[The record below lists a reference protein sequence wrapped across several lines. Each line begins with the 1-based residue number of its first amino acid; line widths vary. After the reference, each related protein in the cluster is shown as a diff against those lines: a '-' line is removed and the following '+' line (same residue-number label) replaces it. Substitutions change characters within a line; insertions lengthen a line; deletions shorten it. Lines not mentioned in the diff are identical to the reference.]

1 MITKNEVSTLNFSPT
16 KKDFV
21 QIWNELIDVAS
32 KLSARWDPTST
43 NESDPGIVLLK
54 ALAGIA
60 DKLNYN
66 IDKNTLEAF
75 MPTAAQD
82 ESMRKL
88 TEMMG
93 YNMKYL
99 RSATTTV
106 KITYYNSDPSE
117 EEAKA
122 LDNGLLLPSFTAL
135 HDDTGT
141 INYFTTNPLPV
152 YISSTTKDITLDC
165 MEGQIVRCEGLN
177 DNKVITR
184 NQLTTDNRYYLPEVQ
199 IAENGMFIFNTT
211 RNLED
216 QVEAFGDAW
225 TRVDNLNTQK
235 NRSRVFKFGYDSY
248 LGRTYVEFPED
259 ISELIGD
266 GLLIYYTRTSGMS
279 GNIAAKTLTQIEIP
293 SSWTSVS
300 QDSFS
305 VSNAFASNNGAN
317 IEDITTAY
325 KNFKKT
331 IGTFDTLVTCRDYMN
346 SIYNMMSSENKPMV
360 SKALVTDI
368 RNDLNKAITICSCS
382 DAGICYKEKP
392 ITKKVPQTAYMPVFI
407 QSQWHLIGAEGPVLN
422 PTTMFDEDK
431 GDGFNFGL
439 GGIVT
444 AGEDGFWEI
453 TQTGIDDNNN
463 PVNRVFTTKLKTLD
477 ETEELIDH
485 FDLILYPFKSY
496 DQIKNNV
503 LNISDVYNSSF
514 EYTERSLPTI
524 EARLRKSQTLAH
536 KYTKPSVGDI
546 LCINNYLR
554 LNAFIATTNKISA
567 DEGAFIIDKVKI
579 ALANAFNLRELDF
592 GEEIPFEQIL
602 EVIEKAD
609 PRIKLA
615 SLTEPA
621 LYTTYSVLGGYS
633 GGTPKIFEYATASE
647 WLTGEEASRMP
658 KFVDDTYPY
667 STSSANFFAE
677 QVSSGTPASYKFYT
691 YINNV
696 KKYLSVQMVST
707 GRKAEEDELEL
718 TPFLVFDEDGVAWS
732 RYQAADAAKPAWI
745 YTYKVDDDHSYSYF
759 LGAYGDSDKITISDI
774 KYLAGS
780 SATNEYP
787 AEFTLAGDLTN
798 ITRPVSVIP
807 TAATEIRQTVPDEKI
822 PYKLFVQNPVIQAAG
837 TDKTNTNAVYF
848 ALSETSENQKQLLS
862 TGIPENEGI
871 AYKQRYLFNTKT
883 AKTIYNKLALRNVLA
898 GRIPLFN
905 YSETYKTDFDQAPYR
920 ITIQIKS
927 KDAPD
932 SLVALTN
939 AEDAEFPIFK
949 IISDDATHGVIT
961 YVAQKVLVK
970 GKDGQADSVNIVY
983 TKTYSPINSEVTG
996 TPGEA
1001 IIELINKL
1009 EIAGESVQSD
1019 SEGSTGSGDSSG
1031 GNTSGDGS
1039 SSDGSSGGTGSGE
1052 SSGGSSSGGG
1062 EDDSEEDS
1070 ESESGGLKH
1079 FTVQN
1084 VTLPAGQNIRF
1095 RAPNFITKVT
1105 YPAYVNYHLQ
1115 LNNPLVSDAKPAEGD
1130 SLLNILNYDLK
1141 DYDYNHEGGSTSEKT
1156 KTDINW
1162 EKAFNYFRNLQQPQD
1177 SANDLT
1183 SEESNKKYY
1192 LKHLTISQDFN
1203 AFDPENFNG
1212 GDLIT
1217 FCSCEK
1223 PTWKKD
1229 GNTDEIDAAGYKT
1242 CINLLTPGD
1251 ETSICNGKSV
1261 DQFISPEAG
1270 NPNHSL
1276 SLTTSVKG
1284 TNEAPDLEEVLRES
1298 GVIRFCTQVQENEDD
1313 EPEAGKHL
1321 HSDRGIRISFITA
1334 DGTNNEKVNLFNKN
1348 FGFYFNLDYA
1358 TDSTGRETPFVN
1370 SASLIYALQDA
1381 IDQKVG
1387 YWKQCRWTNPNT
1399 GVDEP
1404 VLPDVDWRV
1413 ELNFEY
1419 IPVNKTTIG
1428 KWQEFLV
1435 NNADNL
1441 NFPSTS
1447 IFGKNKVNKDKDDI
1461 FVIEN
1466 NNIFWRKYS
1475 GYNYEIGAYVDNSFA
1490 KYLPFERTT
1499 LDSMTFDSVI
1509 GNTFILGYVGVDGD
1523 STIIANDAEY
1533 QLQSG
1538 EYLYI
1543 NYTPSSTDSEGNTQK
1558 GEPKNIVYGQGTII
1572 RPSGFET
1579 GLIDSTYKEQMGT
1592 SWAKR
1597 NIKFQATEE
1606 KIESGRSPQT
1616 VVNLHSLGANEQ
1628 IEIRDWSR
1636 VVLNRKELN
1645 ENTTIYVYKDFD
1657 NIDLENAGRKDIFQY
1672 TLKEREHIFYTDA
1685 AKADAGVFG
1694 PGTTVTLKRVSI
1706 PSAGKI
1712 DLQTI
1717 LDNGLDVA
1725 DWKAIDLTGDK
1736 EITFTEYQ
1744 YFTLGEGDTLINAEV
1759 IGYGNNAI
1767 DSTWKPCVWDKTR
1780 DVLYTLA
1787 SDREL
1792 PKTLEILPKLST
1804 APVLEGTKKLLE
1816 SAGLGSRFYG
1826 WEVCCEST
1834 LNVSPQSPQELT
1846 TTFKENSANNSKDI
1860 EISNGLTLE
1869 QQGAGGSPNTTQTIS
1884 VEEICRQL
1892 IEASDGKLTYED
1904 FITLPNIH
1912 YLTNVLCQNEGTNI
1926 TISNILDYVWN
1937 NLDLTSFSLKFFA
1950 QQPPMLVKTIY
1961 EKPFPY
1967 RSDSEVNSEVLDLVQ
1982 MWDGTEVQT
1991 KDPADVWSR
2000 VNLDDMK
2007 VGITRPESTTGFYDK
2022 ALKLS
2027 VLVLPDTYGI
2037 TSLYTNYTS
2046 ELLGTVDSW
2055 IEIPEGY
2062 SQSDFTILNAPTN
2075 YNYWNIYDE
2084 NNSFVEGKINRLY
2097 LLPGLNCIRLN
2108 KSCDLIIKTSQKS
2121 QGEFYFDTLR
2131 LVKIEKV
2138 GNDYT
2143 QGINLDQIGYF
2154 FTGDAAD
2161 NSKYT
2166 GSDLQNCEQQLL
2178 KDIRNIDIDRDFYY
2192 NVPVETSVSL
2202 EFSNNKNAGNTLAN
2216 PRMNYDINNV
2226 NNSFVVSKLD
2236 IDYLDTGLQIAR
2248 SSKLN

>member
-21 QIWNELIDVAS
+21 QIWNELIDVAG
-32 KLSARWDPTST
+32 KLSERWDPTST

-106 KITYYNSDPSE
+106 KIAYNNSDPSE
-117 EEAKA
+117 EESQA
-122 LDNGLLLPSFTAL
+122 LDNGLLLPSFTVL

-152 YISSTTKDITLDC
+152 YISATTPNITLDC

-216 QVEAFGDAW
+216 QIEAFGDAW
-225 TRVDNLNTQK
+225 IRVDNLNTQK

-279 GNIAAKTLTQIEIP
+279 GNITAGKLTQIEIP
-293 SSWTSVS
+293 SSWKSVS

-346 SIYNMMSSENKPMV
+346 SIYNMLSSENKPMV

-392 ITKKVPQTAYMPVFI
+392 ITKRVPQTAYMPIFV
-407 QSQWHLIGAEGPVLN
+407 QNQWHLIGLEGPVLN
-422 PTTMFDEDK
+422 ATTMFDEGK
-431 GDGFNFGL
+431 GDGFVFSR

-444 AGEDGFWEI
+444 ASEDGVWEI
-453 TQTGIDDNNN
+453 TQTGVDANNN

-602 EVIEKAD
+602 EVIENAD

-658 KFVDDTYPY
+658 KFVDDAYPY

-707 GRKAEEDELEL
+707 GRKAEDDELEL

-732 RYQAADAAKPAWI
+732 RYQAPKATKSAWI
-745 YTYKVDDDHSYSYF
+745 YTYKVDDNHSYSYF

-774 KYLAGS
+774 KYLEKNSAG
-780 SATNEYP
+780 NEYP
-787 AEFTLAGDLTN
+787 AEFTLASELTN
-798 ITRPVSVIP
+798 ITRPVSAVP
-807 TAATEIRQTVPDEKI
+807 AAAVEIRQTVPDEKI
-822 PYKLFVQNPVIQAAG
+822 PYKLFVQNSSLKDNDQ
-837 TDKTNTNAVYF
+837 TNKHAVYF

-862 TGIPENEGI
+862 TSIPENEGI

-883 AKTIYNKLALRNVLA
+883 AKTIYNKLALRTVLA
-898 GRIPLFN
+898 GRVPLFN
-905 YSETYKTDFDQAPYR
+905 YNETYKTDFDQAPYR
-920 ITIQIKS
+920 VTIQIGPES
-927 KDAPD
+927 APP
-932 SLVALTN
+932 SLVALAT
-939 AEDAEFPIFK
+939 ATGAKFPIFK
-949 IISDDATHGVIT
+949 IIPDDDTYGVVT
-961 YVAQKVLVK
+961 YVAQKVK
-970 GKDGQADSVNIVY
+970 GKDDQVDIVY
-983 TKTYSPINSEVTG
+983 TKTYSPIHSEVTG

-1001 IIELINKL
+1001 IIELINRL
-1009 EIAGESVQSD
+1009 EIAGESVSGG
-1019 SEGSTGSGDSSG
+1019 SEGSTGSGGSGDGNNSGNGSGSGDSNDGNESGDGSGDGSGDDSSG
-1031 GNTSGDGS
+1031 GGQSGS
-1039 SSDGSSGGTGSGE
+1039 TGGGGSGE
-1052 SSGGSSSGGG
+1052 TSGKL
-1062 EDDSEEDS
+1062 E
-1070 ESESGGLKH
+1070 H

-1115 LNNPLVSDAKPAEGD
+1115 LNNPLVADAKPAEGD

-1141 DYDYNHEGGSTSEKT
+1141 DYNYKHEGSSTSEKA

-1162 EKAFNYFRNLQQPQD
+1162 EKAFNYFRNLQKPQD
-1177 SANDLT
+1177 GANDLI

-1203 AFDPENFNG
+1203 KFDPETFAG
-1212 GDLIT
+1212 GDVVPY
-1217 FCSCEK
+1217 CSCSAEEANFG
-1223 PTWKKD
+1223 PVITS
-1229 GNTDEIDAAGYKT
+1229 GTFAGHKQCQNANCKGY
-1242 CINLLTPGD
+1242 
-1251 ETSICNGKSV
+1251 SV

-1276 SLTTSVKG
+1276 SLTTSVKN
-1284 TNEAPDLEEVLRES
+1284 TNESPDLEEILRES
-1298 GVIRFCTQVQENEDD
+1298 GIIRFYTEDCLEPNETDSDAHAHDSNGIKITFKPLDD
-1313 EPEAGKHL
+1313 ATPEEQA
-1321 HSDRGIRISFITA
+1321 
-1334 DGTNNEKVNLFNKN
+1334 EVNLFSSN
-1348 FGFYFNLDYA
+1348 FSFYFNLDYA
-1358 TDSTGRETPFVN
+1358 ADSTGRETPFIN
-1370 SASLIYALQDA
+1370 SASIIYALQDT

-1387 YWKQCRWTNPNT
+1387 YWKQCKWTHNGT
-1399 GVDEP
+1399 ERP
-1404 VLPDVDWRV
+1404 VLPNANWRV

-1428 KWQEFLV
+1428 EWQKFLV

-1441 NFPSTS
+1441 SFPSTS
-1447 IFGKNKVNKDKDDI
+1447 VFYKNKDLERDI
-1461 FVIEN
+1461 FVLEN

-1475 GYNYEIGAYVDNSFA
+1475 GYNYEIGAYVDSSFA

-1523 STIIANDAEY
+1523 STVIANNAEY
-1533 QLQSG
+1533 QLQPG
-1538 EYLYI
+1538 EHLYI

-1558 GEPKNIVYGQGTII
+1558 SEPKNIVYSEGTII

-1597 NIKFQATEE
+1597 NVNFQATDE
-1606 KIESGRSPQT
+1606 KVESGHSPQT

-1636 VVLNRKELN
+1636 VVLNREKLN
-1645 ENTTIYVYKDFD
+1645 ENTTLYVYKDFD
-1657 NIDLENAGRKDIFQY
+1657 NIDLENAARKDIFQY

-1736 EITFTEYQ
+1736 EIAFTEYQ
-1744 YFTLGEGDTLINAEV
+1744 YFTLGEGDTLISAEV
-1759 IGYGNNAI
+1759 IGKGNAVI
-1767 DSTWKPCVWDKTR
+1767 DSTWKPCVWKKTR

-1787 SDREL
+1787 SDREY
-1792 PKTLEILPKLST
+1792 PKTLEVLPKLST
-1804 APVLEGTKKLLE
+1804 APVLEGTKELLDQ
-1816 SAGLGSRFYG
+1816 AGLGSRFYG
-1826 WEVCCEST
+1826 WEVCCESA
-1834 LNVSPQSPQELT
+1834 LNVSPQAPQELT
-1846 TTFKENSANNSKDI
+1846 TTFKEDSTTNSKDI
-1860 EISNGLTLE
+1860 EISNGVTYE
-1869 QQGAGGSPNTTQTIS
+1869 QQGAGGSHNTTHTIS
-1884 VEEICRQL
+1884 VEEICKQ
-1892 IEASDGKLTYED
+1892 IIADSNGELTYED
-1904 FITLPNIH
+1904 FITLPNIS
-1912 YLTNVLCQNEGTNI
+1912 YLTNVLCQDEGTNI
-1926 TISNILDYVWN
+1926 TISNILDYIWN
-1937 NLDLTSFSLKFFA
+1937 NLALNSFSLKFFSH
-1950 QQPPMLVKTIY
+1950 QPPMLVKTIY

-1967 RSDSEVNSEVLDLVQ
+1967 RSDTEVNSKVLDLVQ

-1991 KDPADVWSR
+1991 KDATDVWAR

-2007 VGITRPESTTGFYDK
+2007 VGITQPESTTGFYDK

-2027 VLVLPDTYGI
+2027 VLILPDTYGI

-2075 YNYWNIYDE
+2075 YNCWNIYDK
-2084 NNSFVEGKINRLY
+2084 NNSFVDGQVNRLY

-2161 NSKYT
+2161 SSKYA
-2166 GSDLQNCEQQLL
+2166 GSDLQNCEQQIL